1 MDTEPAELVTHCGRR
16 LVTGR
21 FRIPATPGIE
31 RVVLRID
38 HDDGSRDTVWTS
50 LTADEALTL
59 AHALIA
65 QALATRAR

>member
-1 MDTEPAELVTHCGRR
+1 MDGEPAEMVTHCGRR

-38 HDDGSRDTVWTS
+38 PDDGCCDTVWTS
-50 LTADEALTL
+50 LTTDEALTL

-65 QALATRAR
+65 QARATQAR